1 MPASADAED
10 AGDRL
15 PVITPSA
22 VALGLRCM
30 VLGAALVGLY
40 GGGWL
45 SIAPNRLMPGEALA
59 AAAVLGPWTHAAAL
73 LTASAVALGCSR
85 RTGAAPAAFVLLLI
99 LAVGLLVLTG
109 LGAGDLIQGRSA
121 AARAM
126 VGAGFWIT
134 LASLAIL
141 LVEDGRNLRAGW
153 VAACLALAVAA
164 LAVSRR
170 AGVFDALS
178 LFVEFRAR
186 ADAFEAA
193 VLRHLA
199 LSGTA
204 LLLALAV
211 SFPLGWLAFRSRR
224 IRSGVDAALSAIQ
237 VVPAVALFGLLV
249 SLLSLGLAAWPALR
263 SLGLAAIGP
272 VPALIGI
279 ACYLALPLTRSIT
292 AGFLS
297 PDASVIE
304 AARAMGMS
312 TQRIAWEVRLPLG
325 LPIFVGGLRVAL
337 VQSIGLMTLGGLVGA
352 GGLGA
357 LVFEGMSQFASD
369 LILLGSAPIV
379 VIAIL
384 ADVLLRSAQSVMAR
398 PLS

>member
-1 MPASADAED
+1 
-10 AGDRL
+10 
-15 PVITPSA
+15 V
-22 VALGLRCM
+22 LGPWAY
-30 VLGAALVGLY
+30 GAAL
-40 GGGWL
+40 
-45 SIAPNRLMPGEALA
+45 LA
-59 AAAVLGPWTHAAAL
+59 AAAVAIGASLRADAAL
-73 LTASAVALGCSR
+73 
-85 RTGAAPAAFVLLLI
+85 AAFVLLLI
-99 LAVGLLVLTG
+99 VTIGLVVLTG
-109 LGAGDLIQGRSA
+109 LGAGELMQGRPA
-121 AARAM
+121 AVRAM
-126 VGAGFWIT
+126 VGAGFWIA

-141 LVEDGRNLRAGW
+141 LVEAGRNLGAGRLS
-153 VAACLALAVAA
+153 ACLALALAA

-186 ADAFEAA
+186 ADLFEAA
-193 VLRHLA
+193 TLQHLA

-204 LLLALAV
+204 LLLALSV

-224 IRSGVDAALSAIQ
+224 IRSGVDAALNAIQ
-237 VVPAVALFGLLV
+237 VVPAVALFGFLV

-263 SLGLAAIGP
+263 GLGLAAIGP
-272 VPALIGI
+272 VPALIGV

-297 PDASVIE
+297 PDPSVIE

-379 VIAIL
+379 AIAIL
-384 ADVLLRSAQSVMAR
+384 ADVLLRSAESVMAR

>member
-1 MPASADAED
+1 MS
-10 AGDRL
+10 
-15 PVITPSA
+15 
-22 VALGLRCM
+22 
-30 VLGAALVGLY
+30 GA
-40 GGGWL
+40 
-45 SIAPNRLMPGEALA
+45 
-59 AAAVLGPWTHAAAL
+59 
-73 LTASAVALGCSR
+73 
-85 RTGAAPAAFVLLLI
+85 
-99 LAVGLLVLTG
+99 
-109 LGAGDLIQGRSA
+109 
-121 AARAM
+121 
-126 VGAGFWIT
+126 
-134 LASLAIL
+134 
-141 LVEDGRNLRAGW
+141 
-153 VAACLALAVAA
+153 
-164 LAVSRR
+164 
-170 AGVFDALS
+170 
-178 LFVEFRAR
+178 
-186 ADAFEAA
+186 
-193 VLRHLA
+193 
-199 LSGTA
+199 A
-204 LLLALAV
+204 LLLALTV

-224 IRSGVDAALSAIQ
+224 IRSGVDAVLNGIQ
-237 VVPAVALFGLLV
+237 VVPAVALFGFLV
-249 SLLSLGLAAWPALR
+249 SLL

-297 PDASVIE
+297 PDASVVE

-357 LVFEGMSQFASD
+357 IVFEGMSQFASD

>member
-1 MPASADAED
+1 VPASADAES

-15 PVITPSA
+15 PFFTPAA
-22 VALGLRCM
+22 VAVGLRCI
-30 VLGAALVGLY
+30 VLGAALIGLY
-40 GGGWL
+40 GAGWL
-45 SIAPNRLMPGEALA
+45 SIAPNRLMPGEAMA
-59 AAAVLGPWTHAAAL
+59 AAAVLGPWAHGAAL
-73 LTASAVALGCSR
+73 LAAAAVAI
-85 RTGAAPAAFVLLLI
+85 GASLRADAALAAFVLLLI
-99 LAVGLLVLTG
+99 VTIGLVVLTG
-109 LGAGDLIQGRSA
+109 LGAGALMQGRPA
-121 AARAM
+121 AVRAM

-134 LASLAIL
+134 LASFAVL
-141 LVEDGRNLRAGW
+141 LVEEGRNLGAGRLS
-153 VAACLALAVAA
+153 ACLALALAA
-164 LAVSRR
+164 FAVSRR

-186 ADAFEAA
+186 ADLFEAA
-193 VLRHLA
+193 TLQHLA

-204 LLLALAV
+204 LLLALSV

-224 IRSGVDAALSAIQ
+224 IRSGVDAALNAIQ
-237 VVPAVALFGLLV
+237 VVPAVALFGFLV

-263 SLGLAAIGP
+263 GLGLAAIGP
-272 VPALIGI
+272 VPALIGV

-297 PDASVIE
+297 PDPSVIE

-357 LVFEGMSQFASD
+357 IVFEGMSQFASD

-379 VIAIL
+379 AIAIL
-384 ADVLLRSAQSVMAR
+384 ADVLLRSAQSVIAR